1 LSYIAEQEDA
11 GYPAYVTVR
20 RPKGEVLAKLGYGLR
35 FELPLRREPAIE
47 LAAWTDG
54 LAPKTGH

>member
-1 LSYIAEQEDA
+1 LSYVAEQEDA

-35 FELPLRREPAIE
+35 FELPASPRACHRARHL
-47 LAAWTDG
+47 D
-54 LAPKTGH
+54 